1 MTTTQQPTLFAA
13 KVIKQTSAYFQ
24 TKPLNIWAKKY
35 THPKFTGRLTR
46 ANAVSDA
53 CNITVQRANNLFRY
67 CYPLEVFFIELELL
81 MTEQGFLAK
90 KRTTVRL
97 NKKGQK
103 RLRDLSNEEL
113 VMLASNYHN
122 VKDLSE
128 RNDSL
133 RKHLTKRG
141 LLNEVRLT
149 YPTYTTSQAYIGI
162 NNTLIVKSVYELI
175 FANLLTY
182 ARIKFHYDVDSGIRK
197 KTKNFTIDFEVFFG
211 EHSVFVELAQ
221 NLYVDES
228 CHSSRRNEYA
238 KNLRIKRGEYLH
250 KLTNK
255 NVHFIDT
262 DMPYHAFYENIV
274 QWINNYAPQADI
286 ATFAIAMVK
295 KNESLKHLLDESI
308 ESVAFRI
315 IDEYQGLANFKN
327 KHSSV
332 HTYLKQRPEDEC
344 NEVMR
349 LAKVMSEKLRMQK
362 THTTRYDWPKPNY
375 FTFSQFCQE
384 LSDSG
389 LFKLLENNEVANI
402 QEAYQKWIFS
412 YDLHRK
418 LFQSYDIEPPSNQ
431 FCPTPQTFYE
441 EFDNWASLLH
451 KNKRHPR

>member
-1 MTTTQQPTLFAA
+1 MTPTLQPTLFAEA
-13 KVIKQTSAYFQ
+13 VIKLTSAYFQ

-35 THPKFTGRLTR
+35 THPNFTGRLTR
-46 ANAVSDA
+46 ANAVADA

-67 CYPLEVFFIELELL
+67 CYPLESFFIELESL

-97 NKKGQK
+97 NKNGKK
-103 RLRDLSNEEL
+103 RLRDFSNEQL
-113 VMLASNYHN
+113 VMLAGNYHN

-141 LLNEVRLT
+141 LINEVRLT
-149 YPTYTTSQAYIGI
+149 YPTYTSSQAYIGL
-162 NNTLIVKSVYELI
+162 NERLIVKSVYELI
-175 FANLLTY
+175 FANLLNY
-182 ARIKFHYDVDSGIRK
+182 AGIKFDYDVDSGIQK

-228 CHSSRRNEYA
+228 CQSSRRNDYA
-238 KNLRIKRGEYLH
+238 KNLRIKHGEYLH

-274 QWINNYAPQADI
+274 QWINNYAPQANI

-327 KHSSV
+327 KHSRV
-332 HTYLKQRPEDEC
+332 HTYLKQRPEHQY
-344 NEVMR
+344 NEIMR
-349 LAKVMSEKLRMQK
+349 IAKAMSEKLRMQK
-362 THTTRYDWPKPNY
+362 IHTTRYDWPKPNY

-384 LSDSG
+384 LRDSG

-402 QEAYQKWIFS
+402 QEAYQKWIFA
-412 YDLHRK
+412 YDLHQK
-418 LFQSYDIEPPSNQ
+418 LFQSHGIKPSLNQ
-431 FCPTPQTFYE
+431 LCPTPQTYYK
-441 EFDNWASLLH
+441 EFDNWDSLIT
-451 KNKRHPR
+451 KNKMGE